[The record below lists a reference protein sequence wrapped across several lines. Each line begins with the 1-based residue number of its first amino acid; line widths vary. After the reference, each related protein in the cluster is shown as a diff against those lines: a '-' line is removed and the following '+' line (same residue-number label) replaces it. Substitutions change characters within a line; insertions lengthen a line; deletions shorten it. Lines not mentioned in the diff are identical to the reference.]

1 MSETRPDPTVE
12 HTVDD
17 TPDLEGR
24 LGAFT
29 LSDLL
34 QMLGYT
40 HKTGTL
46 TLIQGWNTR
55 TITFEQGRITYVAA
69 GSRLPTLP
77 ELLVR
82 AGRLPARK
90 LEELS
95 AEESDEGRLLTRL
108 VREEKITP
116 EEIQRCREQQLEIAI
131 YTLFLWRNCR
141 FAFRANV
148 CQYEDGIPITVDSLQ
163 LVLEGTRRVDE
174 WIQLSPVI
182 PSVSMIFRKRGPVRP
197 LPVELATM
205 YELVDGQRDVA
216 TIAREAGWT
225 QFETARA
232 LYQLHQLGMVE
243 AVPPNRAKII
253 ELFTLTVESIYL
265 KLVLYDYPRVAL
277 EFEQQLNRF
286 ARQHGLRVRM
296 AAGRVIKTDRE
307 TRLSSTELIDLYK
320 LFIAIQNN
328 KFQKLFD
335 PTIARGLME
344 GLYRHVDPELQQML
358 RMYEFYQI
366 EGLFPRRAQRPVEQR
381 LEQ

>member
-1 MSETRPDPTVE
+1 MREIETERPDGEV
-12 HTVDD
+12 
-17 TPDLEGR
+17 PDLEGR
-24 LGAFT
+24 LGVFT

-46 TLIQGWNTR
+46 TLIQGWNVR
-55 TITFEQGRITYVAA
+55 TITFERGRITYVAA
-69 GSRLPTLP
+69 GSRLPSLVD
-77 ELLVR
+77 LLVR
-82 AGRLPARK
+82 SGRIPASDPALQQADEQDENQLLERWLRAGTI
-90 LEELS
+90 
-95 AEESDEGRLLTRL
+95 TRED
-108 VREEKITP
+108 VD
-116 EEIQRCREQQLEIAI
+116 RCREQQLESAI

-141 FAFRANV
+141 FAFHAGECR
-148 CQYEDGIPITVDSLQ
+148 YEDGIPVTVDSLQ

-174 WIQLSPVI
+174 WIQFSPVI
-182 PSVSMIFRKRGPVRP
+182 PSVSVIFRKRGPTQAVP
-197 LPVELATM
+197 PELATV
-205 YELVDGQRDVA
+205 YALVDGQRDVA
-216 TIAREAGWT
+216 TVAREVGLT

-232 LYQLHQLGMVE
+232 LYRLHQRGMVE
-243 AVPPNRAKII
+243 AIPPNRAKII
-253 ELFTLTVESIYL
+253 ELFTLAVESIYL

-328 KFQKLFD
+328 KFHKLFE
-335 PTIARGLME
+335 PTIARGLIE

-358 RMYEFYQI
+358 RMYEFYEI
-366 EGLFPRRAQRPVEQR
+366 EGLFPSPARRSPARSIES
-381 LEQ
+381 

>member
-1 MSETRPDPTVE
+1 MRESSQSERPY
-12 HTVDD
+12 
-17 TPDLEGR
+17 DLEGW
-24 LGAFT
+24 LVAFT

-55 TITFEQGRITYVAA
+55 TITFERGRITYVAA
-69 GSRLPTLP
+69 GSRLPTLS

-82 AGRLPARK
+82 SGTIRASE
-90 LEELS
+90 LEALA
-95 AEESDEGRLLTRL
+95 AEEPDEEALLQRL
-108 VREEKITP
+108 VREGRITADDV
-116 EEIQRCREQQLEIAI
+116 ERCREQQLEIAI

-141 FAFRANV
+141 FAFRAGE
-148 CQYEDGIPITVDSLQ
+148 CRYEDGIPISVDNMHLI
-163 LVLEGTRRVDE
+163 LEGTRRVDE
-174 WIQLSPVI
+174 WIQFSPVI
-182 PSVSMIFRKRGPVRP
+182 PSVSVIFRKRGP
-197 LPVELATM
+197 LQPVPMELVGI

-216 TIAREAGWT
+216 TLARDAGWT

-232 LYQLHQLGMVE
+232 LYRLHQLGLVE

-253 ELFTLTVESIYL
+253 ELFTLAVESIYL
-265 KLVLYDYPRVAL
+265 KLVLYDYPRIAL
-277 EFEQQLNRF
+277 EFEQQLNQF

-328 KFQKLFD
+328 KFQKMFE
-335 PTIARGLME
+335 PTVARGLME
-344 GLYRHVDPELQQML
+344 GLYRHAEPELQQML
-358 RMYEFYQI
+358 RMYEFYEI
-366 EGLFPRRAQRPVEQR
+366 EGLFPRRRKEPRAARSTV
-381 LEQ
+381 